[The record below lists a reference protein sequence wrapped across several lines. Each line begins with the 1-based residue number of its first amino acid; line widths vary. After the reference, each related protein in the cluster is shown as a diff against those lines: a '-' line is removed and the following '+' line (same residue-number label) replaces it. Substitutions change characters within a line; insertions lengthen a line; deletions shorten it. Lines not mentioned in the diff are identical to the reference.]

1 MSTVKAARM
10 RKTTVQPEAQEYVD
24 AIGEDVVLKPK
35 RKLRKTV
42 TVPTT
47 DETQGESKGV
57 ADALRQIAL
66 DLFAS
71 QNYSTVTVKD
81 ISSSTGVNASL
92 IYYYFGSKEALFL
105 SAVNAAVERAFEQF
119 NAVSQRGD
127 SPEDIISAWIE
138 VHIVQFIMLQK
149 LAKISLDY
157 ACTSSRKAHIDKAIR
172 KFYDKESAV
181 LGRAI
186 RQGITRG
193 IFREVDP
200 MEMATFISTFLDG
213 VLFRNVMFPTFD
225 YTAAIGSMRSIVLE
239 HLRRPAMAV

>member
-1 MSTVKAARM
+1 MPTPKVARSRKAITQQDAQDTVLVK
-10 RKTTVQPEAQEYVD
+10 PED
-24 AIGEDVVLKPK
+24 PTGKPK

-42 TVPTT
+42 MVPTA
-47 DETQGESKGV
+47 DETKSETKGV
-57 ADALRQIAL
+57 ADALREISL

-81 ISSSTGVNASL
+81 ISNSTGVNASL

-119 NAVSQRGD
+119 DTVVRHSD
-127 SPEDIISAWIE
+127 SPEEVISAWIE

-157 ACTSSRKAHIDKAIR
+157 ACTSSRKPHIDKAIR
-172 KFYDKESAV
+172 KFYDKESVVLARAV
-181 LGRAI
+181 
-186 RQGITRG
+186 RQGIARG
-193 IFREVDP
+193 VFREVDP
-200 MEMATFISTFLDG
+200 METATFISTFLDG

-225 YTAAIGSMRSIVLE
+225 YTAAIRSMRAMVLD
-239 HLRRPAMAV
+239 HLRGRAES